1 MQAIPR
7 HEDALEN
14 AVTEALARAVRFLEG
29 ARTADGR
36 WLDFRFRFVVGD
48 RDVISSQWVT
58 AYVGQALAHAGADPA
73 RLAQSRDWLV
83 SHCHPGGGWGFSLA
97 TPADADS
104 TANVVRF
111 LSHWRD
117 VPGWEAALGEACVQ
131 LLRYW
136 DEPGSGFRTYRP
148 AERPSLNG
156 WASYPGSSW
165 CDVHLCVTALA
176 GEALHASGDS
186 RHRPVL
192 EACAR
197 LLRDSQSPE
206 GFWEAYW
213 WHGRT
218 YTTAHA
224 ARLLSLLGRDP
235 EPVARAAR
243 WLLGARQPGGGWG
256 NGTGS
261 EAAAFHTALALSTLL
276 LDGGRPRHG
285 AALDAG
291 LHWLLRAQ
299 QPDGGWAHV
308 PIMRM
313 PRPELHAPWEDPEGC
328 LLLPVLTDRNRLFTT
343 ATVVSALVDFLTA
356 SRSGW
361 RGNP

>member
-1 MQAIPR
+1 MQAILEY
-7 HEDALEN
+7 EDALEF
-14 AVTEALARAVRFLEG
+14 AATEALARAVRFLEK

-58 AYVGQALAHAGADPA
+58 AYVGQALAQAGAGPA
-73 RLAQSRDWLV
+73 MLAPSRDWLV
-83 SHCHPGGGWGFSLA
+83 SHAHPGGGWGFSLA

-111 LSHWRD
+111 LSSWRG
-117 VPGWEAALGEACVQ
+117 VPEWDAALGEACAQ

-165 CDVHLCVTALA
+165 CDIHLCVTALA
-176 GEALHASGDS
+176 GQALHAAGDA

-224 ARLLSLLGRDP
+224 ARLLSLLGEDT

-243 WLLGARQPGGGWG
+243 WVRGASHPGGGWG

-261 EAAAFHTALALSTLL
+261 EPAAFHTALALSTLL
-276 LDGGRPRHG
+276 LDGGRSRHG
-285 AALDAG
+285 TALDAG
-291 LHWLLRAQ
+291 LRWLLGAQ
-299 QPDGGWAHV
+299 QPDGSWAHV

-313 PRPELHAPWEDPEGC
+313 PRPEVHAPWEDPEGC

-343 ATVVSALVDFLTA
+343 ATVMSALVDFLAA
-356 SRSGW
+356 SRSGS

>member
-1 MQAIPR
+1 MQAILK
-7 HEDALEN
+7 HEEELET
-14 AVTEALARAVRFLEG
+14 AFTEALARALRFLEN

-58 AYVGQALAHAGADPA
+58 AYVGQALARVGADPA
-73 RLAQSRDWLV
+73 TLEKPRDWLM
-83 SHCHPGGGWGFSLA
+83 SHAHPGGGWGFSLA

-111 LSHWRD
+111 LAHWRG
-117 VPGWEAALGEACVQ
+117 VPGWDSALGEACAQ

-136 DEPGSGFRTYRP
+136 DETGGGFRTYRP

-176 GEALHASGDS
+176 GQALHAAGDP
-186 RHRPVL
+186 RHHPVL

-197 LLRDSQSPE
+197 MLRDGQSSE

-218 YTTAHA
+218 YATFHA
-224 ARLLSLLGRDP
+224 ARLLCLLGGDS

-243 WLLGARQPGGGWG
+243 WLLGAQQADGGWG
-256 NGTGS
+256 NGTGG
-261 EAAAFHTALALSTLL
+261 EAAPFHTALALAALL
-276 LDGGRPRHG
+276 LDGGRQRHG
-285 AALDAG
+285 PALHAG
-291 LHWLLRAQ
+291 LRWLLRAQ
-299 QPDGGWAHV
+299 QPDGGWTHV

-313 PRPELHAPWEDPEGC
+313 PRPEVHEPWKDPEGC

-343 ATVVSALVDFLTA
+343 ATVVSALAD
-356 SRSGW
+356 W

>member
-1 MQAIPR
+1 MQATPK
-7 HEDALEN
+7 HEEELKSP
-14 AVTEALARAVRFLEG
+14 VTEALARALRFLED
-29 ARTADGR
+29 AQTADGR

-58 AYVGQALAHAGADPA
+58 AYVGQALARAGAAPA
-73 RLAQSRDWLV
+73 TLERARDWLAG
-83 SHCHPGGGWGFSLA
+83 HAHAEGGWGFSLA

-104 TANVVRF
+104 TANVVHF
-111 LSHWRD
+111 LSHWRG
-117 VPGWEAALGEACVQ
+117 VPAWDTALAGACAQ

-136 DEPGSGFRTYRP
+136 DETEGGFRTYRP
-148 AERPSLNG
+148 AERPSLKG

-165 CDVHLCVTALA
+165 CDVHPCVTGLA
-176 GEALHASGDS
+176 AEALHAVGEP

-197 LLRDSQSPE
+197 LLRGWQSPE

-218 YTTAHA
+218 YATLHA
-224 ARLLSLLGRDP
+224 ARVLSLSGEDS

-243 WLLGARQPGGGWG
+243 WLLGTQQDTGGWG
-256 NGTGS
+256 HGTGG
-261 EAAAFHTALALSTLL
+261 EAAPFHTALALSTVL
-276 LDGGRPRHG
+276 LDGGLPRHG
-285 AALDAG
+285 PALHAG
-291 LHWLLRAQ
+291 LRWLLRAQ
-299 QPDGGWAHV
+299 QPDGGWACT

-313 PRPELHAPWEDPEGC
+313 PRPEVHAPWEDPEGC

-343 ATVVSALVDFLTA
+343 ATVVSTLTDCLEAL
-356 SRSGW
+356 RSG
-361 RGNP
+361 

>member
-1 MQAIPR
+1 MQAIVKQ
-7 HEDALEN
+7 ENGLEL
-14 AVTEALARAVRFLEG
+14 AVTEALTRAVRFLES

-58 AYVGQALAHAGADPA
+58 AYVGHALARAGASPVM
-73 RLAQSRDWLV
+73 LEQSRDWLV
-83 SHCHPGGGWGFSLA
+83 SHTHPGGGWGFSLA

-104 TANVVRF
+104 TANVVHF
-111 LSHWRD
+111 LSHWRGE
-117 VPGWEAALGEACVQ
+117 PGWDAALGEACTQ

-165 CDVHLCVTALA
+165 CDIHLCVTALA
-176 GEALHASGDS
+176 AEALHAAGDP
-186 RHRPVL
+186 RHRPLL

-197 LLRDSQSPE
+197 LLRESQSRE

-218 YTTAHA
+218 YTTSHA
-224 ARLLSLLGRDP
+224 ARLLSLLGDA
-235 EPVARAAR
+235 EPVTRAAH

-261 EAAAFHTALALSTLL
+261 EAAPFHTALALSTLRL
-276 LDGGRPRHG
+276 EEGGSRHG
-285 AALDAG
+285 AALHAG
-291 LHWLLRAQ
+291 LRWLLRAQ
-299 QPDGGWAHV
+299 QPDGGWAHA

-313 PRPELHAPWEDPEGC
+313 PRPEHHAPWEDPEGC

-343 ATVVSALVDFLTA
+343 ATVLSALADCREAL
-356 SRSGW
+356 RPG
-361 RGNP
+361 

>member
-1 MQAIPR
+1 MQAF
-7 HEDALEN
+7 LEQEN
-14 AVTEALARAVRFLEG
+14 GLEPAVIEALARAVRFLEN

-58 AYVGQALAHAGADPA
+58 AYVGHALARAGANSSM
-73 RLAQSRDWLV
+73 LGQSRDWLV
-83 SHCHPGGGWGFSLA
+83 SHAHPGGGWGFSLA

-104 TANVVRF
+104 IANVVHF
-111 LSHWRD
+111 LSHWRGE
-117 VPGWEAALGEACVQ
+117 PGWDEALGEACAR
-131 LLRYW
+131 LMHYW

-165 CDVHLCVTALA
+165 CDVHLCVTAMA
-176 GEALHASGDS
+176 GEALHAVEDPS
-186 RHRPVL
+186 HRPVL

-197 LLRDSQSPE
+197 LLRDTQSAE
-206 GFWEAYW
+206 GFWEGYW

-218 YTTAHA
+218 YTTSHA
-224 ARLLSLLGRDP
+224 ARLLSLLGGDP

-261 EAAAFHTALALSTLL
+261 EAAPFHTALALSTLL

-285 AALDAG
+285 SALDEG

-313 PRPELHAPWEDPEGC
+313 PRPEVHAPWEDPSGC

-343 ATVVSALVDFLTA
+343 ATVVSALVDFLAA